1 MSTLYVTHK
10 FCYMAPIYSKL
21 FKVAFIIE
29 PRKMFP
35 TNLSRSFKS
44 YGEVLNSEPGI
55 IGFGYQDPDSLQ
67 LNCV

>member
-1 MSTLYVTHK
+1 
-10 FCYMAPIYSKL
+10 
-21 FKVAFIIE
+21 
-29 PRKMFP
+29 MFP